1 MPKIII
7 IIFAAIILL
16 AGGAITVMQQMELGP
31 SAPKVDEAEA
41 EKKKQAAKKKE
52 PSLPR
57 FITMDALTIPVIQGD
72 RVALT
77 LQLQLQIETSEER
90 VDDLNKNMD
99 RLKDAYIRDLHSFI
113 PRLYRKSNILDTE
126 ALKTRL
132 KVIGQRTIG
141 KGIIDSVLIQNSL
154 ARPIPR

>member
-7 IIFAAIILL
+7 IVFGAIILI
-16 AGGAITVMQQMELGP
+16 AGSAITVMQQVELGP
-31 SAPKVDEAEA
+31 FAPKGDEAGE
-41 EKKKQAAKKKE
+41 EKKNKAAKKKE
-52 PSLPR
+52 LTLPQ
-57 FITMDALTIPVIQGD
+57 FVTLDPLTIPVIQGD

-77 LQLQLQIETSEER
+77 LQLQLQIETSEEKAEE
-90 VDDLNKNMD
+90 LHSKMD

-126 ALKTRL
+126 ALKRRL
-132 KVIGQRTIG
+132 KVIGQRTLG